1 MLTRSLVVV
10 HDFIADTITLHP
22 SFHQISLL
30 TAQRESSVWFFFF
43 PLRVKGT
50 LTVKEADSLGIT

>member
-22 SFHQISLL
+22 SFHQIALL
-30 TAQRESSVWFFFF
+30 TAQRESNVYFFF

-50 LTVKEADSLGIT
+50 LSVKKADSLGIT